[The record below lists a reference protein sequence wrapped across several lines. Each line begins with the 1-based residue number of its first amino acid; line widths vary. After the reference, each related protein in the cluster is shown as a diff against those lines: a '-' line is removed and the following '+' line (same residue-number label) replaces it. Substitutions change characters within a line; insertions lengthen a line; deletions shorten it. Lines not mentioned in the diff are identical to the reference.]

1 MSARLERSTTNKAI
15 AGVCGGIAEY
25 LQIDATLV
33 RVFFVIAAVMTAG
46 LGFLG
51 YLVLLVMMPLPG
63 QAAPFV
69 KTGTTPGTT
78 GTAATSGTNDPSET
92 TLMTPA
98 ASTPPDP
105 VAADRRRASFGYL
118 LVALG
123 VVFLLSNIGVFHIVR
138 WDLVWPFVFIGA
150 GLLLLAQRIRS

>member
-1 MSARLERSTTNKAI
+1 MSTRLERSTTNRVI
-15 AGVCGGIAEY
+15 AGVCGGIADY

-33 RVFFVIAAVMTAG
+33 RVFFVIVAVMTAG

-63 QAAPFV
+63 HAAPFV
-69 KTGTTPGTT
+69 KNTAA
-78 GTAATSGTNDPSET
+78 GTAAPDGSTDPAET
-92 TLMTPA
+92 AVISRA
-98 ASTPPDP
+98 APVPPDP
-105 VAADRRRASFGYL
+105 VAAERRRASFGYL

-138 WDLVWPFVFIGA
+138 WDLVWPLVIVGA
-150 GLLLLAQRIRS
+150 GVLLLAQRIRP